1 MSSDRRV
8 VPSGSTE
15 QAGDQM
21 SNAAKTPTEP
31 WNFPVYY
38 DDDHDGYLQMMAIEL
53 IQARAKLARVA
64 ELADAPDLAEGYSN
78 SAIVVDATALSN
90 ALYMDS

>member
-1 MSSDRRV
+1 
-8 VPSGSTE
+8 
-15 QAGDQM
+15 M
-21 SNAAKTPTEP
+21 SNAAKTPTDEQLAKWSNEP